1 MTAAAPTERA
11 STPVSHRAFPCL
23 DGVRALAVTMVFVFH
38 ASAFLPVWVQ
48 RHFARYWIHLDLGV
62 TIFFVLSGSLI
73 YRPFVVEHAQR
84 QVSSVRR
91 YAIRRFA
98 RIFPAYW
105 LALIGMA
112 IWGGTNLHGAGDV
125 IQNAT
130 LTFTYF
136 KDPGIAIPQAWSLV
150 VEISFYAFVP
160 LWALAVRRLARR
172 DDWFRAELVGV
183 VGVIAIGYVA
193 AAFNSYDDLPRV
205 LTVLP
210 PALGA
215 LGLGMLLAIL
225 HTRARTAP
233 GLHARLERV
242 FRWGGAWWIAAIGA
256 FVLISLRHYGFRPT
270 PGSTT
275 ADERLW
281 TAMIAPMFAVLVVA
295 PTALGNQ
302 RRGRLRAVLA
312 SRPIAFVGIVSYGIY
327 LWHFR
332 VIVELGS
339 DIANGIASW
348 PPAGW
353 RAGIPTPLILFVF
366 TLMIAATSWYA
377 FERPLLAFA
386 HRSRRRPPSPADDA
400 RPVTAGT
407 TSVANAP
414 TLSVE
419 G

>member
-62 TIFFVLSGSLI
+62 TIFFVLSGFLI

-136 KDPGIAIPQAWSLV
+136 KDPGIAIPQAWSL
-150 VEISFYAFVP
+150 
-160 LWALAVRRLARR
+160 
-172 DDWFRAELVGV
+172 
-183 VGVIAIGYVA
+183 
-193 AAFNSYDDLPRV
+193 
-205 LTVLP
+205 
-210 PALGA
+210 
-215 LGLGMLLAIL
+215 
-225 HTRARTAP
+225 
-233 GLHARLERV
+233 
-242 FRWGGAWWIAAIGA
+242 AAIGA

-327 LWHFR
+327 LWH
-332 VIVELGS
+332 
-339 DIANGIASW
+339 
-348 PPAGW
+348 
-353 RAGIPTPLILFVF
+353 
-366 TLMIAATSWYA
+366 
-377 FERPLLAFA
+377 
-386 HRSRRRPPSPADDA
+386 
-400 RPVTAGT
+400 
-407 TSVANAP
+407 
-414 TLSVE
+414 
-419 G
+419 